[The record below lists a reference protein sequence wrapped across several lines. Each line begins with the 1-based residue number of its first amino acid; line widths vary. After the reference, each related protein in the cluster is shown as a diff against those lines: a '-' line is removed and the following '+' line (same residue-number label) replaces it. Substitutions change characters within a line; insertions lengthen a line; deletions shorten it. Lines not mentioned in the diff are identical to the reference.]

1 MDYEDFK
8 LIYDEVDSKGYY
20 CSGSRVFM
28 RNLDFKKECKKY
40 NLRIIK
46 TRLCGRYFENENVD
60 MYILF
65 DASKI
70 DDSKADK
77 ILCQLYG

>member
-28 RNLDFKKECKKY
+28 RNLDFKKECK
-40 NLRIIK
+40 NIIFV
-46 TRLCGRYFENENVD
+46 L
-60 MYILF
+60 
-65 DASKI
+65 
-70 DDSKADK
+70 
-77 ILCQLYG
+77 